1 MNRDR
6 IREKLINVVK
16 DLTLDKATQ
25 LAQAYEYF
33 QEQLK
38 LMGQSSTH
46 ARAISKSRPT
56 LTTSIGTSAKG
67 NTHSRLLSSARP
79 EMQQLPQLEP
89 LYQCLPVQASGPPTL
104 RFSEI

>member
-25 LAQAYEYF
+25 LAKAYEYF

-38 LMGQSSTH
+38 LMG
-46 ARAISKSRPT
+46 
-56 LTTSIGTSAKG
+56 
-67 NTHSRLLSSARP
+67 
-79 EMQQLPQLEP
+79 
-89 LYQCLPVQASGPPTL
+89 
-104 RFSEI
+104 